1 MELCADTL
9 LRWMASSLGSHKNH
23 QEARSESWLVTRCMK
38 SMPKSDRKKVQKGV
52 YQECCQRDSQSEY
65 TFQQDVRLVASHDWQ
80 QSIKDKLNDKL
91 QVEFQ
96 EVSI

>member
-1 MELCADTL
+1 
-9 LRWMASSLGSHKNH
+9 MASSLGSHKNH
-23 QEARSESWLVTRCMK
+23 QEAHSE